1 MKKVI
6 VAVLVV
12 ILLTSGLLVSC
23 GGVRVT
29 GSGNLKT
36 ETFEFS
42 DFTEVKVESG
52 LQVELTKSSTFGVE
66 ITADDNVLEHIEV
79 KKSGDT
85 LVIRPKWNTAFRSVT
100 LSAKVTMPDLY
111 KLELSGGSEADIT
124 GFNSSHGLSVSLSGG
139 SHMTGDITSGDADF
153 NLSGGSHVTLS
164 GSTGDLDVDGSGGS
178 HVTLSGSA
186 DDLDVKG
193 SGGSHFNLE
202 AFSVS
207 NADVN
212 LSGGS
217 HATVNVD
224 GTLNV
229 DLSGSSE
236 VIYIGEPTM
245 GNIDL
250 SWDSD
255 ISNK

>member
-1 MKKVI
+1 MKKI
-6 VAVLVV
+6 ILTILMV
-12 ILLTSGLLVSC
+12 ILLASGLLISC
-23 GGVRVT
+23 GGVRIT
-29 GSGNLKT
+29 GSGNLINKT
-36 ETFEFS
+36 YEFS
-42 DFTEVKVESG
+42 DSTGIKAESG
-52 LQVELTKSSTFGVE
+52 FQVELTKSSTFSVE
-66 ITADDNVLEHIEV
+66 ITADDNALEHIEV
-79 KKSGDT
+79 RKSGDT
-85 LVIRPKWNTAFRSVT
+85 LIIRPKWNTAFRSVT
-100 LSAKVTMPDLY
+100 MRAKITMPDLY
-111 KLELSGGSEADIT
+111 KIELSGGSHADIT
-124 GFNSSHGLSVSLSGG
+124 GFSSSHDLSVSLSGG
-139 SHMTGDITSGDADF
+139 SHMTGDITAGDADF

-164 GSTGDLDVDGSGGS
+164 GSTDNLDVN
-178 HVTLSGSA
+178 
-186 DDLDVKG
+186 G

-245 GNIDL
+245 GDIDL

-255 ISNK
+255 ISKK